1 MTQDDREWGER
12 RTERKK
18 KTGTGVPASQCRKE
32 STTFNENILKIIATI
47 ATGQER

>member
-1 MTQDDREWGER
+1 MTESEGKEGRKE
-12 RTERKK
+12 KK

>member
-1 MTQDDREWGER
+1 MTESEGKEG
-12 RTERKK
+12 RKEK
-18 KTGTGVPASQCRKE
+18 KTGTGFPASQCRKE